1 LLCTISHRIAG
12 KEHVTMPE
20 YLAPGVYVEE
30 TSFRA
35 KSIEGVSTSTTGF
48 VGRARRGPVFGI
60 TDTETPELLT
70 SFGDFERIYG
80 GFDQIAG
87 TPNYLAHAVRAYFD
101 NGGRRLFVSRV
112 AELPDPGDEPAEPAD
127 DQIDTGLPN
136 GNGHAFRAR
145 SAQLVRSPDSSER
158 VAFAARFPGAT
169 GNGSLLFRQ
178 AASPANARTLDS
190 ASQGSMLRLGGRAPA
205 QPARLTA
212 GSGPFSV
219 TNGGTLLLNVAGTDV
234 DISINGTPA
243 RATGA
248 TALATPLNIAVGDR
262 TFHAT
267 IDGIAQTITLAA
279 TFADLATLV
288 STINAGL
295 TTGTA
300 SLSTGGTPNQLIIA
314 SSLQGRSG
322 SVTVPRNDSLGF
334 SAAVSANGRD
344 DAANNVDDIGHVTVD
359 DLNSLF
365 VEEDIPVRARVD
377 SQTGRTVFA
386 STATGD
392 AAVIRVGTG
401 AGAQNAA
408 LGLTTGQEAHGVNGT
423 TVSYFTKRDTGW
435 RSSTNTPLDP
445 AVLNAALTGRTGVDL
460 LSISLIATDADGSQ
474 ILYEDMALDP
484 AHQRWIGH
492 MLAHLPTRRA
502 DALQNLFEARIGR
515 NVDPFELR
523 DALFGADDF
532 ALLTLQNG
540 SDGPDP
546 TSEAY
551 RRALQAFESIED
563 ISIVGAPD
571 AAAYPAI
578 LQAINNELITH
589 AERRRAYRIAVLD
602 TPAGFTP
609 TEALEFRGAIDT
621 TRAALYY
628 PWVVVPN
635 PLASPGDASI
645 PIELA
650 VPPSGFLA
658 GIYAR
663 SDTQRGVF
671 KAPANEV
678 VLGALRFESDVNFA
692 QQELL
697 NPAGVN
703 CLRFFPGRGYRVW
716 GARTATSDPEWKY
729 VNIRRYF
736 NYLERS
742 IDYGTQW
749 VVFEPNGERL
759 WSNIRQTISNFL
771 YNEWT
776 TGALLGSTPKEAF
789 FVKCD
794 RSTMTQNDLDNGRLI
809 CQIGVAA
816 VKPAEFVIFRIG
828 QSTADNP
835 T

>member
-1 LLCTISHRIAG
+1 
-12 KEHVTMPE
+12 MPE

-48 VGRARRGPVFGI
+48 VGRTRRGPVFGI

-80 GFDQIAG
+80 GFDDIAG
-87 TPNYLAHAVRAYFD
+87 NPNYLAHAVRAYFD

-112 AELPDPGDEPAEPAD
+112 AELPDPGDEPAEPAE

-136 GNGHAFRAR
+136 GNGRAFRAR

-178 AASPANARTLDS
+178 AASPANARTLES
-190 ASQGSMLRLGGRAPA
+190 ASVGSMLRLGGRNPA
-205 QPARLTA
+205 QPARLIA
-212 GSGPFSV
+212 GSGPFSLSS
-219 TNGGTLLLNVAGTDV
+219 GGTLLLTVGGTDV
-234 DISINGTPA
+234 DITVTGTA
-243 RATGA
+243 AQVTGA
-248 TALATPLNIAVGDR
+248 TALAAPLNIAAGDR
-262 TFHAT
+262 TFRAT
-267 IDGIAQTITLAA
+267 IDGIAQTVALPAS
-279 TFADLATLV
+279 FADLNTLV

-295 TTGTA
+295 TTGRA
-300 SLSTGGTPNQLIIA
+300 SLSTGGTPDQLIIA
-314 SSLQGRSG
+314 STLQGRSG
-322 SVTVPRNDSLGF
+322 SVTVTRNDSLGF
-334 SAAVSANGRD
+334 TADASANGRSD
-344 DAANNVDDIGHVTVD
+344 PANNVDDVGHVTVD

-365 VEEDIPVRARVD
+365 DEEDIPVRARID
-377 SQTGRTVFA
+377 SRTGRTVFT
-386 STATGD
+386 STASGD
-392 AAVIRVGTG
+392 AAVIRVNSG

-408 LGLTTGQEAHGVNGT
+408 LGLTTGQEAHGVGGT

-435 RSSTNTPLDP
+435 RSSTNAPLDP
-445 AVLNAALTGRTGVDL
+445 AVLNAALADRTGVDL
-460 LSISLIATDADGSQ
+460 LTIALVATDADGNQ
-474 ILYEDMALDP
+474 TLYEEMALDP
-484 AHQRWIGH
+484 AHPRFIGH
-492 MLAHLPTRRA
+492 VLAHVPTRRS
-502 DALQNLFEARIGR
+502 DALQNLFEARLGR

-523 DALFGADDF
+523 EALFGADDF
-532 ALLTLQNG
+532 ALLTLQGG
-540 SDGPDP
+540 SDGPTP
-546 TSEAY
+546 TAEAY
-551 RRALQAFESIED
+551 RRALQAFENIED

-578 LQAINNELITH
+578 TQAINNELITH

-609 TEALEFRGAIDT
+609 TDALEFRGAIDS

-635 PLASPGDASI
+635 PLAEPGNASI

-650 VPPSGFLA
+650 VPPSGFIA

-678 VLGALRFESDVNFA
+678 VLGALRFETDVNFA

-703 CLRFFPGRGYRVW
+703 CLRFFPGRG
-716 GARTATSDPEWKY
+716 
-729 VNIRRYF
+729 
-736 NYLERS
+736 
-742 IDYGTQW
+742 
-749 VVFEPNGERL
+749 
-759 WSNIRQTISNFL
+759 
-771 YNEWT
+771 
-776 TGALLGSTPKEAF
+776 
-789 FVKCD
+789 
-794 RSTMTQNDLDNGRLI
+794 
-809 CQIGVAA
+809 
-816 VKPAEFVIFRIG
+816 
-828 QSTADNP
+828 
-835 T
+835 